1 MPVLEELQAAVS
13 TVTERIGPATVTIGR
28 DRRGTGVVI
37 GDGRVLTNAH
47 NLRDRT
53 TQVTFADGRA
63 AQAELLGADREGDLA
78 VLAID
83 TEGVTPVEWSADE
96 PATGQ
101 VVFAAGRGRQ
111 GLRVTF
117 GLVSGVDRVFR
128 GPRGRRISGSV
139 EHTAPL
145 ARGSSGGPIADAE
158 GRLLGINTHRL
169 GDGFYLAIPA
179 GATLRERVDQLA
191 AGESPTRRHLG
202 ISVAPAFVARRLR
215 RAVGL
220 PERDGLLVRGV
231 EDGSPAAAAGIAPG
245 DLVVSANGTEVR
257 TADDLWAVLDEAGD
271 AVEAVTLGIVR
282 GADELTVRVTFETG
296 AATEEGSA

>member
-1 MPVLEELQAAVS
+1 MAVLEELQAAVT

-63 AQAELLGADREGDLA
+63 GQAEVLGADREGDLA

-83 TEGVTPVEWSADE
+83 TAGVAPAEWSTQE
-96 PATGQ
+96 PASGQ
-101 VVFAAGRGRQ
+101 VVFAAGRGRH

-117 GLVSGVDRVFR
+117 GVVSGVDRVFR
-128 GPRGRRISGSV
+128 GPRGRRITGSV

-145 ARGSSGGPIADAE
+145 ARGSSGGPLADAE
-158 GRLLGINTHRL
+158 GRLLGINTHRF

-179 GATLRERVDQLA
+179 DAVLRERVEQLA
-191 AGESPTRRHLG
+191 AGESPTRRRLG
-202 ISVAPAFVARRLR
+202 IAVAPPYVARRLR

-231 EDGSPAAAAGIAPG
+231 EDGSPAATAGVSAG
-245 DLVVSANGTEVR
+245 DLIVSANGADVR
-257 TADDLWAVLDEAGD
+257 NADDLWAVLDDAGD
-271 AVEAVTLGIVR
+271 AVELGIVR
-282 GADELTVRVTFETG
+282 GADELAVRVTFETG

>member
-1 MPVLEELQAAVS
+1 MPVLEELQAAVT
-13 TVTERIGPATVTIGR
+13 TVTERIGPAIVTIGR

-53 TQVTFADGRA
+53 TQVTFADGRT
-63 AQAELLGADREGDLA
+63 AQAELLGADSEGDLA

-83 TEGVTPVEWSADE
+83 TAAVTPAEWSPEE

-101 VVFAAGRGRQ
+101 VLFAAGRGRQ

-128 GPRGRRISGSV
+128 GPRGRRITGSV

-191 AGESPTRRHLG
+191 AGESPTRRRLG

-231 EDGSPAAAAGIAPG
+231 EDGSPAAAAGVSSG
-245 DLVVSANGTEVR
+245 DLIVSVNGADVR

-271 AVEAVTLGIVR
+271 AVELGIVR
-282 GADELTVRVTFETG
+282 GSDELTVRVTFETG
-296 AATEEGSA
+296 GTTEEGSA

>member
-1 MPVLEELQAAVS
+1 VPVLEELQTAVT
-13 TVTERIGPATVTIGR
+13 TVTARIGPATVTIGR

-53 TQVTFADGRA
+53 TQVTFADGRG
-63 AQAELLGADREGDLA
+63 AQAELLGADAEGDLA

-83 TEGVTPVEWSADE
+83 TEGVTPAEWSSEE
-96 PATGQ
+96 PAAGQ

-128 GPRGRRISGSV
+128 GPRGRRITGSV

-179 GATLRERVDQLA
+179 GATLRERVEQLA
-191 AGESPTRRHLG
+191 AGESPTRRRLG

-231 EDGSPAAAAGIAPG
+231 EDGSPAAAAGLSSG
-245 DLVVSANGTEVR
+245 DLIVSVNGTDIR
-257 TADDLWAVLDEAGD
+257 SADDLWAVLDEAGD
-271 AVEAVTLGIVR
+271 AVELGIVR
-282 GADELTVRVTFETG
+282 GSEELTVRVTFETG
-296 AATEEGSA
+296 GTTEEGSA